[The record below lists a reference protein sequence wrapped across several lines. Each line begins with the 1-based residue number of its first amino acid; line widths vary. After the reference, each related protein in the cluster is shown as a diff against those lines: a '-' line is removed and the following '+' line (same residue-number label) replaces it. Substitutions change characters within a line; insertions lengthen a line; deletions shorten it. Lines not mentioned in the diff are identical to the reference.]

1 MLNTFSSRLK
11 VCRTITGLTAAY
23 IVNTLNATG
32 VPLSDKQYLRWEN
45 GITDITKSNKNNI
58 VEKIVDIFNE
68 HGLEELSPNW
78 LINGKGMPPFLVDI
92 SNSSLEEI
100 SFYIARC
107 LGEKYSLI
115 NINSNFA
122 EPYAF
127 VGDHL
132 IVHEQKLTK
141 LENRISFIRTKN
153 GEMFVGIVANK
164 GDTIEITT
172 NIITSNIKKDEIK
185 NSARVVWIG

>member
-1 MLNTFSSRLK
+1 MLDTFSSRLK
-11 VCRTITGLTAAY
+11 VCRTITGLTASY
-23 IVNTLNATG
+23 IVNKLNETG
-32 VPLSDKQYLRWEN
+32 VSLSDKQYLRWEN
-45 GITDITKSNKNNI
+45 GVTDITKSNKNNI
-58 VEKIVDIFNE
+58 VERIVDIFNNN
-68 HGLEELSPNW
+68 GLEELSSNW
-78 LINGKGMPPFLVDI
+78 LLEGKGMPPFLVDI
-92 SNSSLEEI
+92 SNSSLEEK

-132 IVHEQKLTK
+132 IIYEQKLTQ
-141 LENRISFIRTKN
+141 LEKRVSFVRTVS
-153 GEMFVGIVANK
+153 GEMMVGIIVNK
-164 GDTIEITT
+164 GDNIDITT
-172 NIITSNIKKDEIK
+172 NISTLNIKKDEIK